1 MEDEVD
7 KFHNKRTDS
16 KEKFNKFGRIDNAL
30 KKDESQVQIIQENW
44 DFVKMKFKEDEDIKK
59 ELKEEEN
66 ILSDNYLI
74 VSHIFMV
81 NLNDN

>member
-1 MEDEVD
+1 
-7 KFHNKRTDS
+7 
-16 KEKFNKFGRIDNAL
+16 
-30 KKDESQVQIIQENW
+30 
-44 DFVKMKFKEDEDIKK
+44 MKFKEDEDIKK

-81 NLNDN
+81 SLNDN